1 MIRIGKKKG
10 LKVKYMKLFMISETL
25 KDIENLSHAFTDQ
38 EKVFIVQFAFKTSDK
53 ELTGKLMKELVAAR
67 DDGDRISIIDKF
79 STMYDVEP
87 KWVNQI
93 ENLLVS
99 IEMYRLEEKK
109 AIDRLT
115 EVLGAYSADI
125 LEEDKEIL
133 EEKKKEEKQ
142 NLENQGSEKTEDVEF
157 SVDKV
162 VYGAKVL

>member
-1 MIRIGKKKG
+1 
-10 LKVKYMKLFMISETL
+10 MKLFMISETL

-125 LEEDKEIL
+125 SEEDKEIL

-157 SVDKV
+157 SEDKV